1 MADQSYIGKGRIYM
15 GPYDQSTGPN
25 LAIGNCSKLEL
36 AIEQETKD
44 LLDYTQAGGGK
55 ANSLS
60 RITAVK
66 ANITMH
72 DVNGENLAKALYG
85 SNTATTSLTAITDES
100 HASVQLS
107 TAKEGF
113 ITTNRLINT
122 GSAVVVKVSPSTTK
136 TAGTDYVVRPTGI
149 EILAGSTIADGDTL
163 LVSYTP
169 VAEDQVEALVNSG
182 VEWKLYFD
190 GLNEARSS
198 KPVSVTL
205 HRVKFAPVAAL
216 GLISDEFAGLE
227 VSAEVLSD
235 SLQTT
240 GSKYF
245 DVRIAQ

>member
-15 GPYDQSTGPN
+15 GPYDQSTGAN
-25 LAIGNCSKLEL
+25 LALGNCSKLEL
-36 AIEQETKD
+36 SIEQETKD

-66 ANITMH
+66 ANITIH
-72 DVNGENLAKALYG
+72 DINGENLAKALYG
-85 SNTATTSLTAITDES
+85 SNTAVTTLTAITDES

-107 TAKEGF
+107 ATGAGF
-113 ITTNRLINT
+113 FTTNRLINT
-122 GSAVVVKVSPSTTK
+122 AVAPVVKVLASVK
-136 TAGTDYVVRPTGI
+136 TAGTDYIARATGI
-149 EILAGSTIADGDTL
+149 EVLAGGSIADGDTV

-182 VEWKLYFD
+182 VEWKLFFD

-198 KPVSVTL
+198 KPVHVLL
-205 HRVKFAPVAAL
+205 HRVKFAPTSSF
-216 GLISDEFAGLE
+216 GLIGDEFAGLE

-235 SLQTT
+235 SMQTT
-240 GSKYF
+240 GSKFF

>member
-15 GPYDQSTGPN
+15 GPYDQSSGAN

-72 DVNGENLAKALYG
+72 DINGENLAKALYG
-85 SNTATTSLTAITDES
+85 SNTAATTVTAITDES
-100 HASVQLS
+100 HASVQLDS
-107 TAKEGF
+107 TGAGF
-113 ITTNRLINT
+113 FTTSRLINT
-122 GSAVVVKVSPSTTK
+122 AETVTVKVGATTHQ
-136 TAGTDYVVRPTGI
+136 AGDDYTVRPTGI
-149 EILAGSTIADGDTL
+149 EILADGDIADGDTV

-205 HRVKFAPVAAL
+205 HRVKFAPVAAF

-245 DVRIAQ
+245 DVRIAR

>member
-15 GPYDQSTGPN
+15 GPYDQSTGAN
-25 LAIGNCSKLEL
+25 LALGNCSKLEL
-36 AIEQETKD
+36 SIEQETKD

-66 ANITMH
+66 ANITIH
-72 DVNGENLAKALYG
+72 DINGENLAKALYG
-85 SNTATTSLTAITDES
+85 SNTSVTTLTAITDES

-107 TAKEGF
+107 ATGAGF
-113 ITTNRLINT
+113 FTTNRLINT
-122 GSAVVVKVSPSTTK
+122 AVAPAVKVGAAVK
-136 TAGTDYVVRPTGI
+136 TAGTDYIARTTGI
-149 EILAGSTIADGDTL
+149 EVLAGGSIADGDTV

-182 VEWKLYFD
+182 VEWKLFFD

-198 KPVSVTL
+198 RPVHVLL
-205 HRVKFAPVAAL
+205 HRVKFAPVAAF